1 MAREEKIIAE
11 DEYLDSLEGLDPGI
25 KVQSRLLRDNMSTFE
40 VKVWKLVGKE
50 ENPWNLLRQIP
61 LQGYFLDF
69 YSPEAMA
76 CIEADGPDHVKS
88 DKHDNARDSVL
99 RKGGIRTLRITPA
112 DFRRMRPMELL
123 ALIGNFIETDD

>member
-11 DEYLDSLEGLDPGI
+11 DVYLDALDGLDPAI
-25 KVQSRLLRDNMSTFE
+25 KTHSRLLRANMSTFE
-40 VKVWKLVGKE
+40 NKIWKLIGKE
-50 ENPWNLLRQIP
+50 DNQWKMLRQIP
-61 LQGYFLDF
+61 MSGYFLDF

-76 CIEADGPDHVKS
+76 CIEADGPDHLKQV
-88 DKHDNARDSVL
+88 KHDFDRDKAL
-99 RKGGIRTLRITPA
+99 RKNGIRTLRITPA